1 MAGKKVAE
9 GVQAGLV
16 VGLQVLTYL
25 QPVSPAKPSLVKNS
39 NPPVQTARN
48 PSGFCFPFGGL
59 GSADLAQL
67 QKGLAGKRVAGDG
80 LADQV
85 DSAESSAGF
94 LTNCFAKLRERAAA
108 AGGNAGRSC

>member
-1 MAGKKVAE
+1 M
-9 GVQAGLV
+9 
-16 VGLQVLTYL
+16 QVLTYL

-59 GSADLAQL
+59 GSVDLAQL
-67 QKGLAGKRVAGDG
+67 QKELAGKRVAGDG

-94 LTNCFAKLRERAAA
+94 LTNCFAKLRERVMP
-108 AGGNAGRSC
+108 AGSSAGESCCY

>member
-1 MAGKKVAE
+1 
-9 GVQAGLV
+9 
-16 VGLQVLTYL
+16 
-25 QPVSPAKPSLVKNS
+25 VSPAKPSLVKNS

-59 GSADLAQL
+59 GSVDMAEV
-67 QKGLAGKRVAGDG
+67 QKELAGKRVAGDG

-94 LTNCFAKLRERAAA
+94 LTNCFTKLRDRAASSSSNP
-108 AGGNAGRSC
+108 GGSCCSRM